1 MVIVTRWGVDRTER
15 ERERRR
21 ESSSGSTR
29 NTRGCERQIAALTA
43 HTLVLVMET
52 IYRGFEI
59 LPLCIRNSG
68 GIDSTSTRRGAPV
81 PFFRFTKKFR
91 GLGHAVG
98 SRFTKPFVR
107 DYECSPPPDDD
118 DAPYI
123 SPYTVCVRAKA
134 PRHKTRERYRT
145 DERRHR
151 VRERSSVQSVIRRGE
166 TVRQALPTNSLS
178 LLL

>member
-1 MVIVTRWGVDRTER
+1 VVWTGRR

-43 HTLVLVMET
+43 HTHTRVGNGDDISGVRDSPSLYT
-52 IYRGFEI
+52 KFG
-59 LPLCIRNSG
+59 RNRF
-68 GIDSTSTRRGAPV
+68 DEYTTRRAGPL
-81 PFFRFTKKFR
+81 FSLYEKISWTRTR
-91 GLGHAVG
+91 GRLAIHKTL
-98 SRFTKPFVR
+98 RKR

-118 DAPYI
+118 DAPYY
-123 SPYTVCVRAKA
+123 SPYTVCARAKA

-151 VRERSSVQSVIRRGE
+151 VRERSVQSVIRRGE
-166 TVRQALPTNSLS
+166 TVRQALPTTLS
-178 LLL
+178 CCKGSK